1 MQVSLLQQR
10 CIQHAK
16 NWSPVLQ
23 PLLTVK

>member
-16 NWSPVLQ
+16 TG
-23 PLLTVK
+23 PLCYSFY